1 MKQSLKVKQLFPL
14 LVVAFAMVVIF
25 PWSGMMEAQKTSD
38 AKEGLEVTIHV
49 FSGRPNPVFVIS
61 DEEKLKEF
69 EELVNKSKVHEGF
82 DKSTVIPS
90 ILGYNGIVVKP
101 VGEVTVL
108 SDLEMLAV
116 YHGTIEKKTKSVDG
130 KDEVVTT
137 FLVDEGG
144 AVEDFLLTLA
154 LAEGAI
160 DQKIYD
166 FIKK

>member
-1 MKQSLKVKQLFPL
+1 MKQSLKVKQWFPL
-14 LVVAFAMVVIF
+14 LVVVFAMAVIN
-25 PWSGMMEAQKTSD
+25 PWSSMMEAQKASEPND
-38 AKEGLEVTIHV
+38 GLEVTIHV
-49 FSGRPNPVFVIS
+49 FSGRQNPVFVIS
-61 DEEKLKEF
+61 DEETLREF
-69 EELVNKSKVHEGF
+69 EELVDKAKVDEGF

-130 KDEVVTT
+130 KDGVVTT

-144 AVEDFLLTLA
+144 ALEDFLLTLA